1 VVEDAQSQVKGAA
14 EFGSAFHAGAE
25 VVAKS
30 LEVDPAGPYAAWL
43 EHYRAWFQANCVRLV
58 WTERVLVSAEL
69 GYAGTADLLMEHQA
83 YGLTLV
89 DLKTRKVG
97 RRGMNPYPSWGYQ
110 LAAYR
115 RAVGKPVACMNLIV
129 NSESAC
135 TPVEHLWSEEEL
147 RIGLESFEAALV
159 LWRNEKGYDPRGLTT
174 ESTENTKEEPQNTL
188 NTRNRI
194 QQAGPVLVA
203 GI

>member
-1 VVEDAQSQVKGAA
+1 
-14 EFGSAFHAGAE
+14 
-25 VVAKS
+25 VAKS
-30 LEVDPAGPYAAWL
+30 LEVDQAGPYAAWL

-58 WTERVLVSAEL
+58 WTERVLVNAQL

-83 YGLTLV
+83 FGLTLV
-89 DLKTRKVG
+89 DLKTRRVG
-97 RRGMNPYPSWGYQ
+97 RRGMNPYPSWCYQ

-147 RIGLESFEAALV
+147 GTGLESFEAALV
-159 LWRNEKGYDPRGLTT
+159 LWRNEKGYDPRQPAAR
-174 ESTENTKEEPQNTL
+174 EI
-188 NTRNRI
+188 RNPN
-194 QQAGPVLVA
+194 AGRSSDAPVLVA
-203 GI
+203 